1 MATDLPRFTITLPEE
16 MYNRVTQYKE
26 EQKISTQSKAIQ
38 KLIAVGLE
46 SVASKEAKPEPLKIE
61 PKYKQLDSHGQRV
74 VDLVVD
80 AELGRIAETR
90 AAQVVDFGTI
100 RRYFY
105 SPAAGKDGLA
115 VDYYEDISRT
125 PEMPKGADYCLT
137 IAGDSMEPY
146 IHDGQMVYVKRDVQ
160 VLPFEV
166 GVWYYQGG
174 TYIKQYFKEPDG
186 GVWLLSANPERES
199 SNVYVPAEVSD
210 DLHFY
215 GKVLGLKRLPKPEYG
230 NL

>member
-1 MATDLPRFTITLPEE
+1 MATDLPRFTITLPDDV
-16 MYNRVTQYKE
+16 YTRVLQYKE

-38 KLIAVGLE
+38 RLIIVGLDAVRE
-46 SVASKEAKPEPLKIE
+46 QTAQPEPLKIE
-61 PKYKQLDSHGQRV
+61 PKYKLLDDHGRRV
-74 VDLVVD
+74 VDYIID
-80 AELGRIAETR
+80 EELGRLAETKE
-90 AAQVVDFGTI
+90 AQVIDFGTI

-115 VDYYEDISRT
+115 VDYYEDIPRT
-125 PEMPKGADYCLT
+125 PDMPKGADYCLT

-146 IHDGQMVYVKRDVQ
+146 IHDGQMVFVKRDVQ

-174 TYIKQYFKEPDG
+174 TYVKQYFKEADG
-186 GVWLLSANPERES
+186 GVWLLSANPERENT
-199 SNVYVPAEVSD
+199 NVYVPAEVSD

-215 GKVLGLKRLPKPEYG
+215 GKVLGLKHLPRPEYG